1 MSRSSVGV
9 PRRTLSVVIA
19 TVVGPPFI
27 DDCLASL
34 EQQAKTLGADVLVVT
49 RGPSENTSRLQQR
62 YPWVRVILGAEL
74 ETIPALRRRGVQHA
88 AGDIV
93 AIIEEHCVADPRW
106 LHEALATHSFGD
118 YAAVGGPVVD
128 DGYGRLRD
136 WAVYFCEYNAH
147 MPPAPSSDVVDLNGA
162 NIAYRRAV
170 LAEHSARLGE
180 GYWEASLHPVLLG
193 LGATFR
199 SAPQMVVRHRG
210 PFDLGY
216 YLRQRY
222 WFSRAFAGARSET
235 MPWSTRLLYLV
246 AGPLVPFVLFARMAT
261 RVWRKRCHV
270 LKFAMTVPLV
280 IPALAVL
287 VAGEWVGYLVG
298 PGNALA
304 KVE

>member
-1 MSRSSVGV
+1 MKKPTVDAEQTV
-9 PRRTLSVVIA
+9 SVVIA

-34 EQQAKTLGADVLVVT
+34 KPQATALGAEVVVVA
-49 RGPSENTSRLQQR
+49 RGPSENASRLRQR
-62 YPWVRVILGAEL
+62 HPWVRVILGPEG
-74 ETIPALRRRGVQHA
+74 ETVPALRRRGVYHA

-93 AIIEEHCVADPRW
+93 AIIEEHCVADSRW
-106 LHEALATHSFGD
+106 LHEALAVHASGD
-118 YAAVGGPVVD
+118 YVAVGGPVVD
-128 DGYGRLRD
+128 HGYGRLRD
-136 WAVYFCEYNAH
+136 WAVYFCEYSGY
-147 MPPAPSSDVVDLNGA
+147 MPPAPSGDVVDLNGA

-170 LAEHSARLGE
+170 LAEHSERLGD

-193 LGATFR
+193 LGARFR
-199 SAPQMVVRHRG
+199 SAPQMIVRHCG
-210 PFDLGY
+210 PFDFGY

-235 MPWSTRLLYLV
+235 MPFSRRLTYLV
-246 AGPLVPFVLFARMAT
+246 AAPLMPLVLFARMAA

-270 LKFAMTVPLV
+270 LKFAVTVPLL
-280 IPALAVL
+280 IPALSVY
-287 VAGEWVGYLVG
+287 VAGEWIGYLVG